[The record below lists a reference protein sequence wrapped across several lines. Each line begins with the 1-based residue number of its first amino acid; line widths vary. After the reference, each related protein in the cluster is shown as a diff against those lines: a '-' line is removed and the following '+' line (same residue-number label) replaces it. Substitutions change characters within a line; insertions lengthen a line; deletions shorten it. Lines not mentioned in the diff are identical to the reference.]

1 MDMDIGIPQ
10 IATQTGNDAAA
21 KARQLQLQA
30 GSASSGLSEQK
41 LKQIHKVSQDFE
53 ALFAGMMMKSM
64 RATVGKDK
72 LFNGGHGEE
81 VFRSMLDQ
89 EYATAAAKRNSLGLA
104 PLIEKDLIRQQ
115 SRSTVKKTDQQ
126 E

>member
-1 MDMDIGIPQ
+1 MDIGIPQ
-10 IATQTGNDAAA
+10 IATQIDNAAA
-21 KARQLQLQA
+21 EKARQLQRQA
-30 GSASSGLSEQK
+30 SGASSGLSAQK

-53 ALFAGMMMKSM
+53 ALFVGMMMKSM

-72 LFNGGHGEE
+72 LTNGGHGEE

-89 EYATAAAKRNSLGLA
+89 EYAAAAAKRNSLGLA
-104 PLIEKDLIRQQ
+104 PMIEKDIIRQQ
-115 SRSTVKKTDQQ
+115 SRNLVKKTDQQ